1 MAGVD
6 IVVHFAAESHVDR
19 SIDNPAVFVVT
30 NVVGTQVLLAAAVK
44 HQLSHFHHIS
54 TDEVYGSLALGSNKK
69 FSEKSH
75 FRPNSPYAATKAAS
89 DHLIRAYH
97 KTFGI
102 KTTITN
108 TSNNYGP
115 YQFPEKLI
123 PLTVTNL
130 IEGKKVPVY
139 GDGKNVRDWLY
150 VEDHCRAIEQ
160 VLKKGQ
166 AGATY
171 CIGGLTEDLDNLT
184 VVKKILKIMGEPESQ
199 IEFVKDRPAHDRR
212 YALDWSKAQRKL
224 NYQPRYSF
232 DIYLKQ
238 TVDWYRNNR
247 DWWQPL
253 KMVK

>member
-1 MAGVD
+1 M
-6 IVVHFAAESHVDR
+6 
-19 SIDNPAVFVVT
+19 
-30 NVVGTQVLLAAAVK
+30 
-44 HQLSHFHHIS
+44 
-54 TDEVYGSLALGSNKK
+54 
-69 FSEKSH
+69 
-75 FRPNSPYAATKAAS
+75 
-89 DHLIRAYH
+89 IRAYH